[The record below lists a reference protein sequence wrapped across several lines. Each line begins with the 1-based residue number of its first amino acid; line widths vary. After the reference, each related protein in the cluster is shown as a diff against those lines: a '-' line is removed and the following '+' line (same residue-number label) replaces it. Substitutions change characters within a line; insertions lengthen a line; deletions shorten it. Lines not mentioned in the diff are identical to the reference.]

1 MGKIDGQPIACVT
14 QFVYWV
20 HALFAPCFAQPV
32 QKKNKKKTTAER
44 KENGMYENKNNRQK
58 KSCNEPVRMRA
69 NQMYNS
75 NTITILF
82 YFFFCFFFFLWIFS
96 LHFVLSCYCRLC
108 VLSFCLCSLC
118 IFAWNAAL
126 FYIFFIHF
134 SAHFPTH
141 FVCGAPQYLNLWI
154 VHCVYVCGYRK
165 IASQIK
171 YILQLVYCMV
181 GARWAERWWNSKN
194 ENFHTFCFALLS
206 VSFQDRLPIA
216 WKLANVR
223 AWDRE
228 RERAIERARIH
239 RSKYHSTVFAISAL

>member
-1 MGKIDGQPIACVT
+1 MNPCVCARTKCIIVT
-14 QFVYWV
+14 Q
-20 HALFAPCFAQPV
+20 LQ
-32 QKKNKKKTTAER
+32 
-44 KENGMYENKNNRQK
+44 
-58 KSCNEPVRMRA
+58 
-69 NQMYNS
+69 
-75 NTITILF
+75 F
-82 YFFFCFFFFLWIFS
+82 YFIFFCFFFFLWIFS

-228 RERAIERARIH
+228 RERAIERARARIH